1 MCKRPVRGC
10 ARPWRRRASKWHGCR
25 RSSPPWKTSSWP
37 WWRPR
42 SGKRHEQSI
51 VGQQAIPCSA
61 GGLAAGTATYHHR
74 RQDRRRYKA
83 REGRMS
89 YRRLRAI
96 FIKELH
102 HITRDARSLGMALA
116 VPVMFLLLFGFA
128 LSLDVDR
135 IPTLVYDQDGTVESR
150 ELIRQFQG
158 SRFFDIRGLVN
169 DYSEIERA
177 IDRSRILMAVVI
189 PRDYSRNVTAGREA
203 SVQIVLD
210 GSDSNTASIALGYA
224 ESVVRNHSLVLR
236 STTMNRRGGE
246 QVRPPVD
253 ARLRVLYNSS
263 LESKNYVVPGLIAVI
278 LQIIAA
284 LLTSLTI
291 AREWEMGTMEQILS
305 TPLRPAEMVLGKM
318 FAYFAVGLADA
329 AIAVLVGVFVFEVP
343 FRGSLPLLV
352 LSTCVF
358 LFGALFW
365 GIFVSAA
372 AKTQLMA
379 YQLGILSSFLPAF
392 LLSGFVYSIETMP
405 WVIQAITHIVPA
417 RYVVTI
423 LKGIFLKGVGLS
435 VLWGELGFLTLFALI
450 VFLLATRKLNQK
462 LG

>member
-1 MCKRPVRGC
+1 
-10 ARPWRRRASKWHGCR
+10 
-25 RSSPPWKTSSWP
+25 
-37 WWRPR
+37 
-42 SGKRHEQSI
+42 
-51 VGQQAIPCSA
+51 
-61 GGLAAGTATYHHR
+61 
-74 RQDRRRYKA
+74 
-83 REGRMS
+83 MS
-89 YRRLRAI
+89 YRRMRAVCV
-96 FIKELH
+96 KELH
-102 HITRDARSLGMALA
+102 HITRDSRSLALA
-116 VPVMFLLLFGFA
+116 LLLPVLMLLLFGFA

-135 IPTLVYDQDGTVESR
+135 IPTMIYDQDQTAESR
-150 ELIRQFQG
+150 ALVRRFEG
-158 SRFFDIRGLVN
+158 SRFFQVRGMAD
-169 DYSEIERA
+169 DYATIERG
-177 IDRSRILMAVVI
+177 IDRSRILMGVVV
-189 PRDYSRNVTAGREA
+189 PRNYSEQLGAGHEA
-203 SVQIVLD
+203 QVQILLD

-224 ESVVRNHSLVLR
+224 ESLVRNYSLELR
-236 STTMNRRGGE
+236 TLALNRRAGE
-246 QVRPPVD
+246 RLASPVD
-253 ARLRVLYNSS
+253 ARLRVWYNSS

-329 AIAVLVGVFVFEVP
+329 TIAVLVGIFVFEVP
-343 FRGSLPLLV
+343 FRGSLPLLA

-372 AKTQLMA
+372 ARTQTAA
-379 YQLGILSSFLPAF
+379 YQMGILSSFLPAF

-435 VLWGELGFLTLFALI
+435 VLWGELGFLTLYALI
-450 VFLLATRKLNQK
+450 VFLLATRKLNRK
-462 LG
+462 LV